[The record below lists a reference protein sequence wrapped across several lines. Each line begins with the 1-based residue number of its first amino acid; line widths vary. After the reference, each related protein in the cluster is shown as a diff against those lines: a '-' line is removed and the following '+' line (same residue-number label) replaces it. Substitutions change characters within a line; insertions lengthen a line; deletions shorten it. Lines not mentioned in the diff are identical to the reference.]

1 VATYGPCET
10 WDPLWN
16 CDVACESPGVTGEAA
31 AAATEVVWALSGRQ
45 FGLCEVTLRPC
56 RQGCATYPWPNSG
69 LAGTWSE
76 WPGSGWLSVALVG
89 GAWFNFVCGRCT
101 SGCSCTT
108 VSEVLLPVPV
118 YRIVEVRVDGTP
130 LVTGAYRL
138 DDARRLVRT
147 DGGEW
152 PRCNDLNLDDT
163 EEGTWSV
170 TAEYGRE
177 VPTLGRLAVGEL
189 ACQLLRA
196 RTGEDCLLP
205 TNVTQLIRQG
215 VTIQMP
221 DSIEL
226 LRLGMTNLYLVNLF
240 IQTYNPNRL
249 TRRSGV
255 YSIDSSPARRVG
267 T

>member
-1 VATYGPCET
+1 VATYGPCEV
-10 WDPLWN
+10 WSPLWN
-16 CDVACESPGVTGEAA
+16 CDVACESPVVTAEAA

-45 FGLCEVTLRPC
+45 FGTCEVTLRPC
-56 RQGCATYPWPNSG
+56 RRDCATFPWPNSG
-69 LAGTWSE
+69 LASSWSE
-76 WPGSGWLSVALVG
+76 WPGNGWLSVALVG
-89 GAWFNFVCGRCT
+89 GAWFNVVCGRCT
-101 SGCSCTT
+101 QGCSCVA
-108 VSEVLLPVPV
+108 VSEILLPAPV

-147 DGGEW
+147 DGDEW

-170 TAEYGRE
+170 TAEFGRE

-189 ACQLLRA
+189 ACQLVRA
-196 RTGEDCLLP
+196 RNGEDCQLP
-205 TNVTQLIRQG
+205 VNVTQLVRQG

-221 DSIEL
+221 DALEL
-226 LRLGMTNLYLVNLF
+226 LREGVTGLYLVNLF
-240 IQTYNPNRL
+240 IQTYNPRRL
-249 TRRSGV
+249 ARRAGV
-255 YSIDSSPARRVG
+255 YAVDGALARRTG